1 MACAS
6 SETERSLVA
15 GTFET
20 ASLVVNL
27 CAGAEGTQARV
38 EALESGAMLDLVKL
52 LTAGVDGERRKPFL
66 K

>member
-1 MACAS
+1 MWVS
-6 SETERSLVA
+6 DGRSLVA

-27 CAGAEGTQARV
+27 CAGAEGMQARV

-52 LTAGVDGERRKPFL
+52 LTAGWSKLNSSVP
-66 K
+66 